1 MSERMRKHPTHKEN
15 SAFKVVIEMPGKRKM
30 LSFIPVKYLPKLEEF
45 LEKYGQSEEDIAWE
59 DLASSRIKKYGKFGI
74 ALRGARFREGLSQKE
89 LAKRCGISQEN
100 ISKMENGQRP
110 IGEKVAKKLAKALK
124 IDDKLLSEKSS

>member
-1 MSERMRKHPTHKEN
+1 MSEHMRKHPTNGK
-15 SAFKVVIEMPGKRKM
+15 AAYRVVVEMPGKKKK
-30 LSFIPVKYLPKLEEF
+30 LSFVLEKHLPKLEEF
-45 LEKYGQSEEDIAWE
+45 LEKYGHSEESIPWE
-59 DLASSRIKKYGKFGI
+59 ELAASRIKKYGKARL

-124 IDDKLLSEKSS
+124 INYKLLLETE

>member
-1 MSERMRKHPTHKEN
+1 MSEHMIKHPTNKK
-15 SAFKVVIEMPGKRKM
+15 AAYRVVVEMPGKKKK
-30 LSFIPVKYLPKLEEF
+30 LSFVPAKYLPKLEEF
-45 LEKYGQSEEDIAWE
+45 LKKYGHPEESIFWE
-59 DLASSRIKKYGKFGI
+59 KLASSRIKKYGKAGL

-100 ISKMENGQRP
+100 ISKMENGQRK

-124 IDDKLLSEKSS
+124 INYKLLFKSE

>member
-1 MSERMRKHPTHKEN
+1 MQQSPFR
-15 SAFKVVIEMPGKRKM
+15 VVVEMPGKKKK
-30 LSFIPVKYLPKLEEF
+30 LSFVPAKYLPKLEEF
-45 LEKYGQSEEDIAWE
+45 LEKYGHPEGSVSWEE
-59 DLASSRIKKYGKFGI
+59 LASSRIKKYGKAGI

-110 IGEKVAKKLAKALK
+110 IGVKVAKKLAKALK
-124 IDDKLLSEKSS
+124 IDYKLLLDSE